1 MRELSPS
8 FLIISRPGKIY
19 EDAAHQAGRK
29 GIEMG
34 TILPVDVLSV
44 YKAKVNLVNKGAR
57 LEGVA
62 RLFCGHIP
70 LGKPMQLA
78 IHKWHEFLECLFVP

>member
-1 MRELSPS
+1 MRELSSS
-8 FLIISRPGKIY
+8 FLIISRPREIH
-19 EDAAHQAGRK
+19 EDAAHQASRQRVK
-29 GIEMG
+29 MG

-44 YKAKVNLVNKGAR
+44 YKAKVNLVNKGGR